1 MKASETSERY
11 EGKLRE
17 CCNYAARTAKNFA
30 TSGNNSKRQACGP
43 DEKLL
48 ADTLKEDL
56 TGFCDTVNE
65 ENFSA
70 DRAAYILSNLLIFIF
85 MILSAAAAICACM
98 FPDYSKV
105 LLIVALVLA

>member
-30 TSGNNSKRQACGP
+30 AGGNNSKRQACGP
-43 DEKLL
+43 DEKFL

-56 TGFCDTVNE
+56 AVFCDTVTE
-65 ENFSA
+65 DKFTA
-70 DRAAYILSNLLIFIF
+70 DQTAYILSNLL
-85 MILSAAAAICACM
+85 
-98 FPDYSKV
+98 P
-105 LLIVALVLA
+105 LVY